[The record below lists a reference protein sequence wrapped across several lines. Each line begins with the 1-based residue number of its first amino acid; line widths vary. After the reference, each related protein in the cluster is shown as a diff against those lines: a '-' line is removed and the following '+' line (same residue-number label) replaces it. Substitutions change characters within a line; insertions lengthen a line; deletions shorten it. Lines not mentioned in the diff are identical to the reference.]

1 MILMLF
7 VILLTTF
14 LFSSFTVS
22 FRLQTI
28 NRVVIYTPVE
38 IFENSISL
46 LDVEDDDDMYFNK
59 VQLYNG
65 LKTYYDSNLKK
76 VFKNYKMLIY
86 YFAGEN
92 KALCVSERCKGVSV
106 TITGKYLFD
115 FNYLRTIQYQIK
127 EGSLHE

>member
-1 MILMLF
+1 MMLLLF

-46 LDVEDDDDMYFNK
+46 LDVEDEDDMYFNRVK
-59 VQLYNG
+59 LYDG
-65 LKTYYDSNLKK
+65 LKTYYDANLKK
-76 VFKNYKMLIY
+76 VFKNYNFALY
-86 YFAGEN
+86 YFSGDN
-92 KALCVSERCKGVSV
+92 KALCVSDRCKGVSV
-106 TITGKYLFD
+106 TVYGNYIFN
-115 FNYLRTIQYQIK
+115 FNYVRTIKYQIK